1 MRKLFL
7 LIIFFLGFQVLPTV
21 AQVVGGYSVYTPYF
35 SVTNRNL
42 SDVILDNGVYEL
54 PVSYQSHTGQ
64 KSNYVLDVK
73 IQNDNVVCIYFGNGG
88 YVHSGYNNSG
98 YSWRGG
104 GIQWNVDWNGNIISG
119 HAIIQVTYDNGGYQ
133 LFTVKIE

>member
-7 LIIFFLGFQVLPTV
+7 LLIFCLGLQVVPTA
-21 AQVVGGYSVYTPYF
+21 AQVVGGIVYTPNF
-35 SVTNRNL
+35 SVTSRNL

-104 GIQWNVDWNGNIISG
+104 GIKWNVDWSGNIISG

-133 LFTVKIE
+133 LFTVRIE